1 MSISRIPG
9 DDHKSL
15 EILGARGLSQIS
27 QDKQVRAPLHDAV
40 PANEVDQDK
49 RSFSHSVGLLAGLMV
64 FALAMV
70 VVVVALTCLAPGVP
84 QSIVLAIAL
93 GGVSLGGF
101 SVMKNI
107 VNKVRDLFAPTMS
120 EKQRIKSA
128 AGIGIGFIGLGLAMK
143 VGAHFIPG
151 GYGGVVGNLG
161 GAAYSKGS
169 QSGFTSL
176 AHYLYIK
183 FARSEK
189 AASGEPLTRIEIM
202 QEAKKLHR
210 ISLSLLVVGVGFAAL
225 GITLA
230 IVGTVVLGGVP
241 ATAMLVL
248 APPFISMGIGLVL
261 QTLLHSSIGKWKSF
275 LDSQKNQ
282 ALFLDT
288 GLKNIRDEDLRAH
301 EIAKDPLNKIIKKE
315 IDIEEETSTFVKT
328 EKVVEDQRITA
339 EEIDKRLS
347 LTPGQKVIFALSV
360 LLVLAGLAA
369 VVTAGFVGMPALQV
383 LLVATTG
390 SSVASTVLPM
400 ASSGLVYNVF
410 QCKTRLRIAK
420 ARWKEAKAKSQ
431 FKKQLIGG
439 AGFSKTELNKAWV
452 HVGKDTILETD
463 RAIREEIANFEKGRG
478 VNSVIVAG
486 IFVVTGVGI
495 MLLTLIPTLAPIM
508 AGVLAI
514 GSTLMI
520 IGAAMYLQKFTA
532 WLYNRLVM
540 LRERLYSRRNYLSD
554 ISRKIDISTEDLIVD
569 ANLDDLDA
577 VIDLDGDDDV
587 FADAFDT

>member
-70 VVVVALTCLAPGVP
+70 VVVVALTCLAPGVS

-301 EIAKDPLNKIIKKE
+301 EIAKEPLNKIIKKE

>member
-1 MSISRIPG
+1 MSISRIPA

-27 QDKQVRAPLHDAV
+27 QDKQVRVPLHHAV
-40 PANEVDQDK
+40 PADEVDQDK

-93 GGVSLGGF
+93 AGVSLGGF

-128 AGIGIGFIGLGLAMK
+128 AGIGIGFTGLGLAMK

-189 AASGEPLTRIEIM
+189 AASGEPLTLIEIM

-230 IVGTVVLGGVP
+230 IVGTVVLGCAP
-241 ATAMLVL
+241 AIAMLVL
-248 APPFISMGIGLVL
+248 APPFISIGIGLVL

-288 GLKNIRDEDLRAH
+288 GLKNIRDEDLRTH
-301 EIAKDPLNKIIKKE
+301 EIAKEPLDKIIKKE

-328 EKVVEDQRITA
+328 EKIIEDQRITA

-347 LTPGQKVIFALSV
+347 LTPRQKVIFALSV

-383 LLVATTG
+383 LLVATIG
-390 SSVASTVLPM
+390 SSVVSTVLPM

-431 FKKQLIGG
+431 FKKQFVGG
-439 AGFSKTELNKAWV
+439 VGFSKAELDKAWV
-452 HVGKDTILETD
+452 HVGKDAILETD
-463 RAIREEIANFEKGRG
+463 RAILEEIANFEKGRG

-486 IFVVTGVGI
+486 IFVVTGVGV

-520 IGAAMYLQKFTA
+520 IGAAMYLQKFTV
-532 WLYNRLVM
+532 WLYNHLVL

-554 ISRKIDISTEDLIVD
+554 ISRKIQISTEDLIVD
-569 ANLDDLDA
+569 ANLDDLDV
-577 VIDLDGDDDV
+577 VIDADGG
-587 FADAFDT
+587 

>member
-1 MSISRIPG
+1 MSISRVPG

-15 EILGARGLSQIS
+15 EILGPRGLSQVS
-27 QDKQVRAPLHDAV
+27 QYKKVGSPIHEALHPD
-40 PANEVDQDK
+40 EVADK

-64 FALAMV
+64 FGLAMV
-70 VVVVALTCLAPGVP
+70 IVVVALTCIAPGVP

-93 GGVSLGGF
+93 AGVSLGGF

-107 VNKVRDLFAPTMS
+107 VNKVRDLFAPKMS

-128 AGIGIGFIGLGLAMK
+128 AGIGIGFTGLGLAMN

-151 GYGGVVGNLG
+151 GYGSVVGNLG

-169 QSGFTSL
+169 QSGFTSI

-225 GITLA
+225 GIALA
-230 IVGTVVLGGVP
+230 IVGTVVLGGAP
-241 ATAMLVL
+241 AATALIVL
-248 APPFISMGIGLVL
+248 APPFISIGIGLVL
-261 QTLLHSSIGKWKSF
+261 QTLLHSSIGKWKNF

-288 GLKNIRDEDLRAH
+288 GLKNIRDEDLRTH
-301 EIAKDPLNKIIKKE
+301 EVVEESLEKITKKE
-315 IDIEEETSTFVKT
+315 IEIEEKTSTFIKT
-328 EKVVEDQRITA
+328 EKIVADQRITA

-347 LTPGQKVIFALSV
+347 LTPRQKVIFALSV

-369 VVTAGFVGMPALQV
+369 VVSAGFVSMPALQV
-383 LLVATTG
+383 LLVATVG

-410 QCKTRLRIAK
+410 QCKARLHIAK

-431 FKKQLIGG
+431 FKKQLMGG
-439 AGFSKTELNKAWV
+439 IGFSKAELNKAWLR
-452 HVGKDTILETD
+452 VGKDTILETD

-486 IFVVTGVGI
+486 IFVIAGVGI
-495 MLLTLIPTLAPIM
+495 MLLTLIPALAPIM

-514 GSTLMI
+514 GSTLMV
-520 IGAAMYLQKFTA
+520 IGAAMYLQKFTT
-532 WLYNRLVM
+532 WLYNHLVT

-554 ISRKIDISTEDLIVD
+554 ISRKMQISTEDLIVD
-569 ANLDDLDA
+569 ANFDD
-577 VIDLDGDDDV
+577 IDLDRDGNDDT
-587 FADAFDT
+587 FANAFGN